1 MLQRHSLPVFYA
13 FTDGPTH
20 FCIGPKAFV
29 EAYFPSAELAETMGG
44 WSTFARAVTGET
56 WLGVWGARK
65 ASRFR
70 RILRE
75 RGAVFALEH
84 GLPRGIRRAVWVTR

>member
-1 MLQRHSLPVFYA
+1 VFYA
-13 FTDGPTH
+13 FTMGLAH

-29 EAYFPSAELAETMGG
+29 EAHFPRAELTQAMGG
-44 WSTFARAVTGET
+44 WATFTRGDET

-65 ASRFR
+65 TSRFR

-75 RGAVFALEH
+75 RGAVFTLERK
-84 GLPRGIRRAVWVTR
+84 LPRGIRRGVWVTR